1 MSERHGYRYTFKH
14 QTIVGLCFI
23 GLMAIFLSFI
33 FSTVLSSQTIVQE
46 SQLDQLDA
54 ARYVQSL
61 AQQTELSPEELAKLA
76 TTSSLTVS
84 VLSDLTPYTLTPYQL
99 MQLNEH
105 KVMVLYT
112 FARHPVTLFMAGNHY
127 YMISV
132 NQSVNLFQTAIFR
145 VFLTLALTLLFL
157 TVLIFSLTGRLI
169 RPVTQLS
176 QAIQKVA
183 KGDFTVRLPVEQQDE
198 VGQLME
204 NFNYM
209 TAELQSIEYLQKDF
223 ISNVSH
229 EFKTPIAS
237 IQGFATLLQSP
248 DLDEASRQ
256 EYTGIIVKESRRLSR
271 LSQNLLKLS
280 KLENQHRLD
289 NPAPYA
295 LDEQLRQTVLLLQ
308 PEWEPKAIL
317 WELEDMPSVTYTG
330 DEALMQQVWINLL
343 GNAIKFSPP
352 GGEITLRLTVGEKI
366 RVDIADQGPGMVP
379 EVQKRIFDRFYQG
392 DSSHKE
398 EGNGLGLALCQRI
411 VELSKGV
418 ISVQSQP
425 EKGSLF
431 TVELPLKS
439 A

>member
-1 MSERHGYRYTFKH
+1 MTQKYGYRYTFKH

-23 GLMAIFLSFI
+23 MFAALFLSFI

-54 ARYVQSL
+54 AHYVQSL
-61 AQQTELSPEELAKLA
+61 ARQTELSPEELAKLA
-76 TTSSLTVS
+76 TTSTLTVS
-84 VLSDLTPYTLTPYQL
+84 VLGTQAPSSLTPYQQA
-99 MQLNEH
+99 QLSEH
-105 KVMVLYT
+105 SVMVLFT
-112 FARHPVTLFMAGNHY
+112 FARHPVTLFIAGDHY

-132 NQSVNLFQTAIFR
+132 NQSANLFQTAIFR

-157 TVLIFSLTGRLI
+157 TILIFSLTGRLI

-176 QAIQKVA
+176 QAIQKVS
-183 KGDFTVRLPVEQQDE
+183 KGDFSVRLPVEQEDE

-204 NFNYM
+204 NFNHM

-248 DLDEASRQ
+248 ELDEDSRR
-256 EYTGIIVKESRRLSR
+256 EYIDIIVKESRRLSR

-280 KLENQHRLD
+280 KLENQQRLD
-289 NPAPYA
+289 KPAPYA

-308 PEWEPKAIL
+308 PEWEPKEIL
-317 WELEDMPSVTYTG
+317 WNLDELPDVTYVG

-343 GNAIKFSPP
+343 GNAIKFSPQ
-352 GGEITLRLTVGEKI
+352 GGEIRLEMKVDDNI
-366 RVDIADQGPGMVP
+366 RVMIADQGPGMTK
-379 EVQKRIFDRFYQG
+379 EVQNRIFDRFYQG
-392 DSSHKE
+392 DSSHKA
-398 EGNGLGLALCQRI
+398 EGNGLGLALCRRI
-411 VELSKGV
+411 VELSKGS
-418 ISVQSQP
+418 ITVQSQP
-425 EKGSLF
+425 GEGSAF
-431 TVELPLKS
+431 TVCLPLKS
-439 A
+439 I

>member
-1 MSERHGYRYTFKH
+1 MSERRGYRYTFKH

-23 GLMAIFLSFI
+23 MLIAISLSFI
-33 FSTVLSSQTIVQE
+33 FSTVLSSQTIVHE
-46 SQLDQLDA
+46 SQSNQLDA
-54 ARYVQSL
+54 VRYVQSL
-61 AQQTELSPEELAKLA
+61 ARQTELSPEELAKLA
-76 TTSSLTVS
+76 STSTLTVS
-84 VLSDLTPYTLTPYQL
+84 VLSDLTPYTLTPYQMVKL
-99 MQLNEH
+99 HEH

-112 FARHPVTLFMAGNHY
+112 FARHPVTLFIAGDHY
-127 YMISV
+127 YMVTV

-183 KGDFTVRLPVEQQDE
+183 RGDFSVRLPVEQQDE

-204 NFNYM
+204 NFNHM

-248 DLDEASRQ
+248 DLDEESRK

-289 NPAPYA
+289 NPAPYG

-308 PEWEPKAIL
+308 PEWEPKDIL
-317 WELEDMPSVTYTG
+317 WDLEDMPSVTYTG

-343 GNAIKFSPP
+343 GNAIKFSPQ
-352 GGEITLRLTVGEKI
+352 GGEISLRLTTGEKI
-366 RVDIADQGPGMVP
+366 RVEITDQGPGMTE

-411 VELSKGV
+411 VDLSKGSITV
-418 ISVQSQP
+418 ESQLG
-425 EKGSLF
+425 KGSTF
-431 TVELPLKS
+431 IVELPLKS